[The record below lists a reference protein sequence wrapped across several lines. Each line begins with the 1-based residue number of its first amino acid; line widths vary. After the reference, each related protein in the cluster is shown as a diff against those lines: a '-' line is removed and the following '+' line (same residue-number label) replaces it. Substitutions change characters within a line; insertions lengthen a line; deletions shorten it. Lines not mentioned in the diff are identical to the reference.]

1 VKKNLLTRFLKKKVA
16 PKTTPKVAAKKEESE
31 DSSEEVVTK
40 KAVPAKKVVTKKQ
53 ESDSEESEEEAPKKA
68 PAKKVAK
75 KEESDEEEEVVKTV
89 PQPKVQSQPQSS
101 STCTELFVRN
111 LAWKTDENSLEQFFS
126 NYGTILSK
134 KVLTDRNTGKPRGL
148 GFVEFSSREEA
159 QAALNDADN
168 LNIDGRVVQ
177 VTFSDEKPERTGGNN
192 NNNQG
197 YQGGQSQK
205 SNYQGEKFTIFVG
218 NLSFKSN
225 ENSVK
230 KFFSSCGNVVDCR
243 IAKNEEGKMKGFAHV
258 DFDSAEAVESAKKL
272 AGTQLDG
279 REVRVDASTP
289 KQGGGSRGGARGGR
303 GGFRGG
309 RGGANPKKT
318 GSIGVANANAVKT
331 FDDDDE

>member
-1 VKKNLLTRFLKKKVA
+1 
-16 PKTTPKVAAKKEESE
+16 
-31 DSSEEVVTK
+31 
-40 KAVPAKKVVTKKQ
+40 
-53 ESDSEESEEEAPKKA
+53 
-68 PAKKVAK
+68 
-75 KEESDEEEEVVKTV
+75 
-89 PQPKVQSQPQSS
+89 
-101 STCTELFVRN
+101 
-111 LAWKTDENSLEQFFS
+111 
-126 NYGTILSK
+126 
-134 KVLTDRNTGKPRGL
+134 
-148 GFVEFSSREEA
+148 
-159 QAALNDADN
+159 
-168 LNIDGRVVQ
+168 VVQ

-309 RGGANPKKT
+309 RGGANPKKLVQLELQMLMQSRLLMMMT
-318 GSIGVANANAVKT
+318 NKK
-331 FDDDDE
+331 